1 MDQTVIV
8 EVVRSSQSVLGLN
21 LRIEPVGAAMDWI
34 WCIKEGGKRMHEMT
48 TTIKIEKAM
57 RGAGC

>member
-34 WCIKEGGKRMHEMT
+34 WCIKEGGE
-48 TTIKIEKAM
+48 EDA
-57 RGAGC
+57 

>member
-34 WCIKEGGKRMHEMT
+34 WCIKGGKRMHEMT

-57 RGAGC
+57 CGAGC